1 MKICIDAGHGGH
13 DPGATNIGFKEKD
26 FALEIALDLN
36 KTLKTALP
44 EAEII
49 MTRTDDTFLFLSQ
62 RCKIANE
69 NNCDIFTSIHLNS
82 SINKEANGIE
92 TLVYK
97 NTGETGKLA
106 ELVQKTLCA
115 NLHTKD
121 RGIKEYPDLA
131 VLNGTKMPAL
141 LIEAGFISNTEEL
154 NKLNTEAYRH
164 KISLAIVAAIK
175 KYLGVGSKMPEIKDA
190 KDAIELLCEE
200 DIINSPEYWDKAVD
214 VVKHL
219 DTLIIKFANYIQ
231 EH

>member
-26 FALEIALDLN
+26 LALEIALDLN

-44 EAEII
+44 EVETI

-69 NNCDIFTSIHLNS
+69 SNCDIFISIHLNS
-82 SINKEANGIE
+82 SINKEAKGIE

-97 NTGETGKLA
+97 NTGEAGKLA
-106 ELVQKTLCA
+106 ESVQKSLCTKLQA
-115 NLHTKD
+115 KD

-141 LIEAGFISNTEEL
+141 LIEAGFISNTDEL
-154 NKLNTEAYRH
+154 SKLNTEAYRY
-164 KISLAIVAAIK
+164 KISLAIVQGIK
-175 KYLGVGSKMPEIKDA
+175 KYLGVGSTMPEIKDA
-190 KDAIELLCEE
+190 KEAIELLCEE
-200 DIINSPEYWDKAVD
+200 DVINSPEYWDKAVD